1 MTIDKSKL
9 KIGLWFTD
17 DEGNIIPWNNEVHPE
32 GATYAHS
39 CFPLEIRE
47 HCYKIR
53 KDGGYG
59 TKDEVYSAGTSLS
72 RDSGRLA
79 VAMVNSGDFDLYEA
93 LGVLA
98 QCCERCLNVLW
109 NKYLPEEDGY
119 EEFSDEW
126 YKANTV
132 CDFCRDLDVKNE

>member
-59 TKDEVYSAGTSLS
+59 TKDEVYSAISKS
-72 RDSGRLA
+72 VADMASGKYGIIVR
-79 VAMVNSGDFDLYEA
+79 SKGIISDLEGKWHTFN
-93 LGVLA
+93 LT
-98 QCCERCLNVLW
+98 
-109 NKYLPEEDGY
+109 PEEVSIEDAKAIPTGKIVVIGSKIDK
-119 EEFSDEW
+119 EEIKKLF
-126 YKANTV
+126 
-132 CDFCRDLDVKNE
+132 